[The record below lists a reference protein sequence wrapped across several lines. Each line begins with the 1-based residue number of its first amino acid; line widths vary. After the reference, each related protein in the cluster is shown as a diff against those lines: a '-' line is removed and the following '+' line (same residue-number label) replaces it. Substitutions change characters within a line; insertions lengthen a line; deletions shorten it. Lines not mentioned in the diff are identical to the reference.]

1 MTSTNRRYG
10 TLTAQRRYSA
20 RALQLDINLLT
31 ATFPIAPMPS
41 TAPSLTPH
49 KSSPYPAQTVHDFRP
64 SWVVEQVISPKPNL
78 PRLTSFST
86 AGTSPATFSRF
97 TIWLL
102 YVTCGSED
110 SAIMSG
116 KTLYGATF
124 KDVNFVPL
132 QSATFCVQCE
142 LISNNSKPYCL
153 ACGSHAL
160 LGLSRMLGGSM
171 RNEQTAHLITDIE
184 LNNLVRDLLRTVP
197 DPDVLAMADHTR
209 MPSLTMRSQL
219 RLANAAH
226 PASGFRAVTLGDDAE
241 IHPAEL
247 DLEPAISAITE
258 RAQHLTGATG
268 AAIALRAGDEIV
280 CRARAG
286 RTAPDL
292 GVRLQTDAGISA
304 EAVRSGEIM
313 LCHDAE
319 RNPRVDLASCRRLG
333 VRSILVSPLRH
344 YRRTLGVFE
353 VLSSSPGAFDDS
365 DVATMQ
371 LLSGM
376 MVAAISRIS
385 TLHQAQILPRVG

>member
-1 MTSTNRRYG
+1 M
-10 TLTAQRRYSA
+10 
-20 RALQLDINLLT
+20 
-31 ATFPIAPMPS
+31 F
-41 TAPSLTPH
+41 
-49 KSSPYPAQTVHDFRP
+49 
-64 SWVVEQVISPKPNL
+64 
-78 PRLTSFST
+78 
-86 AGTSPATFSRF
+86 
-97 TIWLL
+97 
-102 YVTCGSED
+102 
-110 SAIMSG
+110 G
-116 KTLYGATF
+116 KTVYGNTF
-124 KDVNFVPL
+124 KDVSFVPL

-142 LISNNSKPYCL
+142 LISTNSKTYCL
-153 ACGSHAL
+153 ACGSQAIV
-160 LGLSRMLGGSM
+160 GLSRVLGGTL
-171 RNEQTAHLITDIE
+171 RNQQTAHLITDME

-197 DPDVLAMADHTR
+197 NPEVINADHFH
-209 MPSLTMRSQL
+209 MPSLALRSQL
-219 RLANAAH
+219 RVANAGH
-226 PASGFRAVTLGDDAE
+226 PVSGFRAVSSEDTE
-241 IHPAEL
+241 IHAAEL
-247 DLEPAISAITE
+247 DLEPAISAITQ

-280 CRARAG
+280 CRSRAG

-353 VLSSSPGAFDDS
+353 VLSSSPGAFDER

-371 LLSGM
+371 LLSSM

-385 TLHQAQILPRVG
+385 SLHQAQILRRAG

>member
-1 MTSTNRRYG
+1 M
-10 TLTAQRRYSA
+10 
-20 RALQLDINLLT
+20 
-31 ATFPIAPMPS
+31 
-41 TAPSLTPH
+41 
-49 KSSPYPAQTVHDFRP
+49 FR
-64 SWVVEQVISPKPNL
+64 
-78 PRLTSFST
+78 
-86 AGTSPATFSRF
+86 
-97 TIWLL
+97 
-102 YVTCGSED
+102 
-110 SAIMSG
+110 
-116 KTLYGATF
+116 KTLYGTTF
-124 KDVNFVPL
+124 KDVHFVSL

-142 LISNNSKPYCL
+142 LISNNSRSYCV
-153 ACGSHAL
+153 ACGNSAL
-160 LGLSRMLGGSM
+160 IGLSRLLGGSLH
-171 RNEQTAHLITDIE
+171 NQQTAQLITDVE
-184 LNNLVRDLLRTVP
+184 LDNLVRDLLRTVP
-197 DPDVLAMADHTR
+197 DPQMFSSADHSRT
-209 MPSLTMRSQL
+209 PSLAQRSQL
-219 RLANAAH
+219 RVANAAH
-226 PASGFRAVTLGDDAE
+226 PASGFRAVSVSEEIE

-292 GVRLQTDAGISA
+292 GVRLQTDIGISA

-353 VLSSSPGAFDDS
+353 VLSSTPGAFDER

-385 TLHQAQILPRVG
+385 SLHRLRRAS

>member
-1 MTSTNRRYG
+1 MFGKSVYG
-10 TLTAQRRYSA
+10 T
-20 RALQLDINLLT
+20 
-31 ATFPIAPMPS
+31 
-41 TAPSLTPH
+41 
-49 KSSPYPAQTVHDFRP
+49 
-64 SWVVEQVISPKPNL
+64 
-78 PRLTSFST
+78 
-86 AGTSPATFSRF
+86 
-97 TIWLL
+97 
-102 YVTCGSED
+102 
-110 SAIMSG
+110 
-116 KTLYGATF
+116 TF

-142 LISNNSKPYCL
+142 LISTSNKPYCL
-153 ACGSHAL
+153 ACGSQSL
-160 LGLSRMLGGSM
+160 VSLSRVLGGSL
-171 RNEQTAHLITDIE
+171 RNQQTAHLITDTE
-184 LNNLVRDLLRTVP
+184 LDSLVRDLLRTVP
-197 DPDVLAMADHTR
+197 DPQVLTMADHTR
-209 MPSLTMRSQL
+209 MPALAQRSQL
-219 RLANAAH
+219 RVANAAH
-226 PASGFRAVTLGDDAE
+226 PVSGFRAVSPGDEIE

-344 YRRTLGVFE
+344 FRRTLGVFE
-353 VLSSSPGAFDDS
+353 VLSSSPGAFDER

-385 TLHQAQILPRVG
+385 SLHREQVLRRAS

>member
-1 MTSTNRRYG
+1 MFRKTVYG
-10 TLTAQRRYSA
+10 
-20 RALQLDINLLT
+20 
-31 ATFPIAPMPS
+31 
-41 TAPSLTPH
+41 
-49 KSSPYPAQTVHDFRP
+49 SPFR
-64 SWVVEQVISPKPNL
+64 
-78 PRLTSFST
+78 
-86 AGTSPATFSRF
+86 
-97 TIWLL
+97 
-102 YVTCGSED
+102 
-110 SAIMSG
+110 
-116 KTLYGATF
+116 
-124 KDVNFVPL
+124 DVNFVPL

-142 LISNNSKPYCL
+142 LISNNSHSYCL
-153 ACGSHAL
+153 ACGSQAIV
-160 LGLSRMLGGSM
+160 GLSRVLGGTLL
-171 RNEQTAHLITDIE
+171 NQQGAHLITDSE
-184 LNNLVRDLLRTVP
+184 LDSLVRDLLRTVP
-197 DPDVLAMADHTR
+197 ESHAVTADSSR
-209 MPSLTMRSQL
+209 LPSLTDRSQL
-219 RLANAAH
+219 RVANAAY
-226 PASGFRAVTLGDDAE
+226 PASGFKAVSSQEDIE

-292 GVRLQTDAGISA
+292 GVRLQTDSGISA

-319 RNPRVDLASCRRLG
+319 RNPRVDLASCKRLG

-353 VLSSSPGAFDDS
+353 VLSSSPGAFDEK

-385 TLHQAQILPRVG
+385 SLHRAQFLRKAG

>member
-1 MTSTNRRYG
+1 
-10 TLTAQRRYSA
+10 
-20 RALQLDINLLT
+20 
-31 ATFPIAPMPS
+31 
-41 TAPSLTPH
+41 
-49 KSSPYPAQTVHDFRP
+49 
-64 SWVVEQVISPKPNL
+64 
-78 PRLTSFST
+78 
-86 AGTSPATFSRF
+86 
-97 TIWLL
+97 
-102 YVTCGSED
+102 
-110 SAIMSG
+110 MSG
-116 KTLYGATF
+116 KTLYGTTF

-184 LNNLVRDLLRTVP
+184 LNNLVRDLLRAVP

-209 MPSLTMRSQL
+209 MPSLAMRSQL
-219 RLANAAH
+219 RVANAAH
-226 PASGFRAVTLGDDAE
+226 PASGFRAVTLGEDAE

-385 TLHQAQILPRVG
+385 TLHQAQILRRVG

>member
-1 MTSTNRRYG
+1 MFRKSSFGKTVYG
-10 TLTAQRRYSA
+10 TS
-20 RALQLDINLLT
+20 
-31 ATFPIAPMPS
+31 
-41 TAPSLTPH
+41 
-49 KSSPYPAQTVHDFRP
+49 
-64 SWVVEQVISPKPNL
+64 
-78 PRLTSFST
+78 
-86 AGTSPATFSRF
+86 
-97 TIWLL
+97 
-102 YVTCGSED
+102 
-110 SAIMSG
+110 
-116 KTLYGATF
+116 F

-142 LISNNSKPYCL
+142 LISTNSKPYCL

-160 LGLSRMLGGSM
+160 LGLSRVLGGSL
-171 RNEQTAHLITDIE
+171 RNQQTAHLITDLE
-184 LNNLVRDLLRTVP
+184 LNDLVRDLLRTVP
-197 DPDVLAMADHTR
+197 DPEVLSFGDRDFADHSR
-209 MPSLTMRSQL
+209 MPSLAQRSQL
-219 RLANAAH
+219 RVANAAH
-226 PASGFRAVTLGDDAE
+226 PASGFRAVFPSEDTE
-241 IHPAEL
+241 IHAAEL

-268 AAIALRAGDEIV
+268 AAIALRAGNEIV
-280 CRARAG
+280 CRARTG

-319 RNPRVDLASCRRLG
+319 RNPQVDLASCRRLG

-353 VLSSSPGAFDDS
+353 VLSSSPGAFDQS

-371 LLSGM
+371 LLSSV

-385 TLHQAQILPRVG
+385 SLHQAQILRRAG

>member
-1 MTSTNRRYG
+1 MFGKTVYG
-10 TLTAQRRYSA
+10 T
-20 RALQLDINLLT
+20 
-31 ATFPIAPMPS
+31 
-41 TAPSLTPH
+41 
-49 KSSPYPAQTVHDFRP
+49 
-64 SWVVEQVISPKPNL
+64 
-78 PRLTSFST
+78 
-86 AGTSPATFSRF
+86 
-97 TIWLL
+97 
-102 YVTCGSED
+102 
-110 SAIMSG
+110 
-116 KTLYGATF
+116 TF

-142 LISNNSKPYCL
+142 LISTNSKPYCL

-160 LGLSRMLGGSM
+160 LGLSRVLGGSL
-171 RNEQTAHLITDIE
+171 RNQQTAHLITDIE
-184 LNNLVRDLLRTVP
+184 LDNLVRDLLRTVP

-209 MPSLTMRSQL
+209 MPSLAQRSQL
-219 RLANAAH
+219 RVANAAH
-226 PASGFRAVTLGDDAE
+226 PASGFRAVTLGDEVE

-344 YRRTLGVFE
+344 YRRTLGVHHT
-353 VLSSSPGAFDDS
+353 P
-365 DVATMQ
+365 
-371 LLSGM
+371 
-376 MVAAISRIS
+376 S
-385 TLHQAQILPRVG
+385 TAPAGESAS

>member
-1 MTSTNRRYG
+1 MFRKTVYG
-10 TLTAQRRYSA
+10 
-20 RALQLDINLLT
+20 N
-31 ATFPIAPMPS
+31 
-41 TAPSLTPH
+41 
-49 KSSPYPAQTVHDFRP
+49 
-64 SWVVEQVISPKPNL
+64 
-78 PRLTSFST
+78 
-86 AGTSPATFSRF
+86 
-97 TIWLL
+97 
-102 YVTCGSED
+102 
-110 SAIMSG
+110 
-116 KTLYGATF
+116 TF

-132 QSATFCVQCE
+132 QSATFCIQCE
-142 LISNNSKPYCL
+142 LISANSKPYCL

-160 LGLSRMLGGSM
+160 LGLSRVLGGSLLH
-171 RNEQTAHLITDIE
+171 EQTAHLILDAE

-197 DPDVLAMADHTR
+197 HAEVLNIADHQADRRSPVYTAERSYADRSYVERPFEAQSFAESYAGQSR
-209 MPSLTMRSQL
+209 MPALAQRSQL
-219 RLANAAH
+219 RVANAAH
-226 PASGFRAVTLGDDAE
+226 PVSGFRAVSPGEEIE

-353 VLSSSPGAFDDS
+353 VLSSSPGAFDQN

-371 LLSGM
+371 LLSSM

-385 TLHQAQILPRVG
+385 SLHQAEILRRAG

>member
-1 MTSTNRRYG
+1 M
-10 TLTAQRRYSA
+10 
-20 RALQLDINLLT
+20 
-31 ATFPIAPMPS
+31 F
-41 TAPSLTPH
+41 
-49 KSSPYPAQTVHDFRP
+49 
-64 SWVVEQVISPKPNL
+64 
-78 PRLTSFST
+78 
-86 AGTSPATFSRF
+86 
-97 TIWLL
+97 
-102 YVTCGSED
+102 
-110 SAIMSG
+110 G
-116 KTLYGATF
+116 KTLYGDTF

-142 LISNNSKPYCL
+142 LISSNSKPYCL

-160 LGLSRMLGGSM
+160 LGLSRVLGGSM
-171 RNEQTAHLITDIE
+171 RNQQTAHLITDVE

-197 DPDVLAMADHTR
+197 DPEVVSISDHSR
-209 MPSLTMRSQL
+209 MPSLAMRTQL
-219 RLANAAH
+219 RVANGAH
-226 PASGFRAVTLGDDAE
+226 PVSGFRAFSATDEME

-353 VLSSSPGAFDDS
+353 VLSSSPGAFDEG

-371 LLSGM
+371 LLSSM

-385 TLHQAQILPRVG
+385 SLHQAQVLRRAG

>member
-1 MTSTNRRYG
+1 MFGKTVYG
-10 TLTAQRRYSA
+10 T
-20 RALQLDINLLT
+20 
-31 ATFPIAPMPS
+31 TFEEVP
-41 TAPSLTPH
+41 
-49 KSSPYPAQTVHDFRP
+49 
-64 SWVVEQVISPKPNL
+64 
-78 PRLTSFST
+78 
-86 AGTSPATFSRF
+86 
-97 TIWLL
+97 
-102 YVTCGSED
+102 
-110 SAIMSG
+110 
-116 KTLYGATF
+116 
-124 KDVNFVPL
+124 FVPL

-142 LISNNSKPYCL
+142 LISASSQSYCL

-160 LGLSRMLGGSM
+160 IGLSRVLGGSLLHQ
-171 RNEQTAHLITDIE
+171 QTAHLITDSE
-184 LNNLVRDLLRTVP
+184 LDSLVRDLLRTVP
-197 DPDVLAMADHTR
+197 VPDAFYADEHSRVPLLAQ
-209 MPSLTMRSQL
+209 RSQL
-219 RLANAAH
+219 RVANAAH
-226 PASGFRAVTLGDDAE
+226 PASGFKAVSVSEDVE
-241 IHPAEL
+241 IHAGEL

-344 YRRTLGVFE
+344 FRRTLGVFE
-353 VLSSSPGAFDDS
+353 VLSSSPGAFDDR

-371 LLSGM
+371 LLSSM

-385 TLHQAQILPRVG
+385 TLHRAETLRRAG

>member
-1 MTSTNRRYG
+1 MFGNTVYGST
-10 TLTAQRRYSA
+10 
-20 RALQLDINLLT
+20 
-31 ATFPIAPMPS
+31 
-41 TAPSLTPH
+41 
-49 KSSPYPAQTVHDFRP
+49 FR
-64 SWVVEQVISPKPNL
+64 
-78 PRLTSFST
+78 
-86 AGTSPATFSRF
+86 
-97 TIWLL
+97 
-102 YVTCGSED
+102 
-110 SAIMSG
+110 
-116 KTLYGATF
+116 
-124 KDVNFVPL
+124 DVPFVPL

-142 LISNNSKPYCL
+142 IISINSKPYCL

-160 LGLSRMLGGSM
+160 VGLSRILGGSL
-171 RNEQTAHLITDIE
+171 RHQQTAHLITDNE

-197 DPDVLAMADHTR
+197 DPLAVSYDEHSR
-209 MPSLTMRSQL
+209 VPSLVQRSQL
-219 RLANAAH
+219 RVANAAH
-226 PASGFRAVTLGDDAE
+226 PASGFRAVSGDEIE

-353 VLSSSPGAFDDS
+353 VLSSTPGAFDER

-385 TLHQAQILPRVG
+385 SLRHEQLRRAG

>member
-1 MTSTNRRYG
+1 
-10 TLTAQRRYSA
+10 
-20 RALQLDINLLT
+20 
-31 ATFPIAPMPS
+31 
-41 TAPSLTPH
+41 
-49 KSSPYPAQTVHDFRP
+49 
-64 SWVVEQVISPKPNL
+64 
-78 PRLTSFST
+78 
-86 AGTSPATFSRF
+86 
-97 TIWLL
+97 
-102 YVTCGSED
+102 
-110 SAIMSG
+110 MSG

-124 KDVNFVPL
+124 KDLNFVPL

-184 LNNLVRDLLRTVP
+184 LNHLVRDLLRVVP

-209 MPSLTMRSQL
+209 MPSLAMRSQL
-219 RLANAAH
+219 RVANAAH
-226 PASGFRAVTLGDDAE
+226 PASGFRAVTLGEDAE

-385 TLHQAQILPRVG
+385 TLHQAQILRRVG